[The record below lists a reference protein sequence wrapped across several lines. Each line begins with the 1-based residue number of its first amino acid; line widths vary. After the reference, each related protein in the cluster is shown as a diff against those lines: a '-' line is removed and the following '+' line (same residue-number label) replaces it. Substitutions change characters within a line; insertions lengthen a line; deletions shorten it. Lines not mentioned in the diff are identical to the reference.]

1 MTEIENL
8 IEMQEN
14 RIPQENEYTD
24 SESGFIY
31 CSKCRTSKQMKLF
44 IFGRNSIV
52 PIMCSCEKEQAE
64 KEKALKEEREFN
76 KRVERLRADGLKGD
90 ELYGYRFE
98 NDKGYNPEIE
108 KAHIYVDKWDEML
121 EKASGFIVWGG
132 VGTGKTFFAGC
143 IANALIDKG
152 VPVLM
157 TNFADILNIVTG
169 KFSEERSR
177 YIENLNRYSLLII
190 DDLGIERCTE
200 FALENIYNVIDSRYR
215 SGKPMILTTNLTLQ
229 EMKGTDN
236 LMYSRIYSRILER
249 CLPLMINNINIRNEK
264 SASNIAEAKKV
275 FSSANK

>member
-1 MTEIENL
+1 
-8 IEMQEN
+8 
-14 RIPQENEYTD
+14 
-24 SESGFIY
+24 
-31 CSKCRTSKQMKLF
+31 
-44 IFGRNSIV
+44 
-52 PIMCSCEKEQAE
+52 
-64 KEKALKEEREFN
+64 
-76 KRVERLRADGLKGD
+76 
-90 ELYGYRFE
+90 
-98 NDKGYNPEIE
+98 
-108 KAHIYVDKWDEML
+108 
-121 EKASGFIVWGG
+121 
-132 VGTGKTFFAGC
+132 
-143 IANALIDKG
+143 
-152 VPVLM
+152 M

-264 SASNIAEAKKV
+264 SASNIAEAKNV